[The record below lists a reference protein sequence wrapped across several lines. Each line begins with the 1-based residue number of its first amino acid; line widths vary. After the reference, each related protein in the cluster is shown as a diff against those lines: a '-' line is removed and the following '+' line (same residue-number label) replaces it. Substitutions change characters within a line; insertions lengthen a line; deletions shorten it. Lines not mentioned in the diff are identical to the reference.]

1 MCSALL
7 PLISL
12 LLLLSP
18 HQSNPAFLPSAI
30 TFLQHLK
37 IFFFFKFNKPL
48 SAKYIY
54 HVLFCVLIVST
65 NVLNS
70 SKVKPLSGIPH
81 LSFCAFP
88 QTPLWRKR
96 SGFARC
102 YSTGKEALELMAYL
116 SPWTLHPSDLTKLNS
131 LCHCDLSPFLQNRP
145 VATSHRQKETRY
157 FWGRDSRGK
166 TLMFSKLFPQVDLS
180 DRKELSMTVLL
191 LWPGWL

>member
-18 HQSNPAFLPSAI
+18 HQSNPAFLPSSI

-37 IFFFFKFNKPL
+37 IFFFFFLFNKPL

-70 SKVKPLSGIPH
+70 SKVKA
-81 LSFCAFP
+81 SFWHSSPFFLCFSSDTTVEEEIRFC
-88 QTPLWRKR
+88 QVLQHRKR
-96 SGFARC
+96 SSRINGLLKPLD
-102 YSTGKEALELMAYL
+102 ST
-116 SPWTLHPSDLTKLNS
+116 
-131 LCHCDLSPFLQNRP
+131 PFRP
-145 VATSHRQKETRY
+145 H
-157 FWGRDSRGK
+157 K
-166 TLMFSKLFPQVDLS
+166 T
-180 DRKELSMTVLL
+180 
-191 LWPGWL
+191 